1 MKAKVGGRLQRDF
14 IWWYSKEKEE
24 DNLLTQNPFCSRP
37 KAFSFSSSIALTH
50 QSSSS
55 PLKGSELAGGTL
67 FTATVPPLGPSPCG
81 FRMVSVDNKL
91 KVANGRENH
100 YFKRN
105 IDGFGELNKGPIS
118 SNGSNDKSMKSP
130 RLVTPLTEGQNL
142 RIKSDNKEL
151 LLIPN
156 KKLYNREDFSENYS
170 DAKFCLDATYH
181 EDKEKPG
188 DCPIFL
194 LFLVNTSGQFV
205 GLAEKVSP
213 IDFGTT
219 MEYWQQDRWTGCFF
233 MQWHIIKDIPNSVL
247 RHITLENDENK
258 HVNKS
263 LDEAFTNESTTTGEA
278 GQKEN
283 LVEENGSTTQA
294 VEENNEVKGQDFEN
308 RAFYGSE
315 DIFQSIPV
323 QHSQNVKIKMNSSKA
338 Q

>member
-1 MKAKVGGRLQRDF
+1 
-14 IWWYSKEKEE
+14 
-24 DNLLTQNPFCSRP
+24 
-37 KAFSFSSSIALTH
+37 
-50 QSSSS
+50 
-55 PLKGSELAGGTL
+55 
-67 FTATVPPLGPSPCG
+67 
-81 FRMVSVDNKL
+81 MVSVDNKL
-91 KVANGRENH
+91 KVANGRVND

-170 DAKFCLDATYH
+170 DAKFCVIKSYSEDDIHKSIKYNLDATYH

-188 DCPIFL
+188 DCPVFL

-205 GLAEKVSP
+205 GLAEKRSP
-213 IDFGTT
+213 IDFGRT
-219 MEYWQQDRWTGCFF
+219 MEYWQQDMWTGCFF

-258 HVNKS
+258 HVTNSRDIHEVNKS